1 MAREGAIE
9 VEGAIVE
16 VLPNRMYRIELANG
30 HRVLAHVAGRA
41 RLSFARLVTG
51 DRVWLEMSPY
61 DLSEGRIIVEKQ
73 TIL

>member
-1 MAREGAIE
+1 
-9 VEGAIVE
+9 
-16 VLPNRMYRIELANG
+16 
-30 HRVLAHVAGRA
+30 LAHVAGKA
-41 RLSFARLVTG
+41 RLSFARLVLG